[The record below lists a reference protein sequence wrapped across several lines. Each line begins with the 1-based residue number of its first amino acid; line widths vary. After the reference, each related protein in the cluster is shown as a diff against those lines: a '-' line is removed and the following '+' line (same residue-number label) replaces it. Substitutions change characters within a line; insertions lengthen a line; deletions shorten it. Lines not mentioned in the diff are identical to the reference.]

1 MPLAPEGR
9 ILPQAIAADRGFK
22 PIEENAEVQV
32 GGLPSGNQRAAG
44 RKRTII
50 ETALENHQV

>member
-22 PIEENAEVQV
+22 LNEENVEVYA
-32 GGLPSGNQRAAG
+32 GGLPKGTKGSG
-44 RKRTII
+44 
-50 ETALENHQV
+50 EEENHN

>member
-22 PIEENAEVQV
+22 LSVENAEVQA